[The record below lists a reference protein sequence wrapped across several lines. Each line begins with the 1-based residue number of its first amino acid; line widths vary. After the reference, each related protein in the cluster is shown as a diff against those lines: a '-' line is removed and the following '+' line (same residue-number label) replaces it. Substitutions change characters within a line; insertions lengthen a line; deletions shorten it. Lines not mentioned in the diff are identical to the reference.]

1 MSPGHLESARH
12 RAGWWNP
19 AGSVTRPPGSCTPS
33 PVWGPCRPRQTFPF
47 FLRRPRPLL
56 PALAPLGCRCCLD
69 SARGAG
75 RGRGPSCGCGAGAS
89 AKPAG
94 RGWQHCAGAVGRGR
108 PRRSHRLCGFG
119 VSPKP
124 SSLSPSGPRRLS
136 LRHTCCQPA
145 AQGRPTPLFAWSAS
159 PRARLAFLGRRD
171 TCPPQ
176 SRQSRTR
183 GTSGE
188 LQAPGPSSDTA
199 ATCFLRRAAA
209 AAPPRPLCDAAPP
222 PAAQHPA
229 PTPHPRLAAQPPSSS
244 APCPHRPTRSF
255 SAMHLAFLS
264 PRTVWGAPG
273 QCGEPAWL
281 HRRRAARARKSRTRP
296 SARAWLVGEGKG
308 PGSVSPSLLCT
319 QVLPRPDLSP
329 RRAQETRLR
338 GQRCETL

>member
-19 AGSVTRPPGSCTPS
+19 AGSVTRLPGSCTPS

-183 GTSGE
+183 GTSGSCRPRGHGSHVLPE
-188 LQAPGPSSDTA
+188 KGGSRSASSSSLRCGPLPLPPSTPPQPRTPGSRLS
-199 ATCFLRRAAA
+199 RH
-209 AAPPRPLCDAAPP
+209 P
-222 PAAQHPA
+222 PAHPV
-229 PTPHPRLAAQPPSSS
+229 PTGPHAASL
-244 APCPHRPTRSF
+244 PCTWHS
-255 SAMHLAFLS
+255 
-264 PRTVWGAPG
+264 
-273 QCGEPAWL
+273 
-281 HRRRAARARKSRTRP
+281 
-296 SARAWLVGEGKG
+296 
-308 PGSVSPSLLCT
+308 
-319 QVLPRPDLSP
+319 
-329 RRAQETRLR
+329 
-338 GQRCETL
+338 

>member
-56 PALAPLGCRCCLD
+56 PTLAPLGCRCCLD

-119 VSPKP
+119 VSPKS

-222 PAAQHPA
+222 PAVQHPA
-229 PTPHPRLAAQPPSSS
+229 PTPHPRLAAQPSSSS

-273 QCGEPAWL
+273 RCGEPAWL
-281 HRRRAARARKSRTRP
+281 HRRRAARGQEEQDASF
-296 SARAWLVGEGKG
+296 SAGLAGWRGEGSG
-308 PGSVSPSLLCT
+308 ERFPITAVYPSSAA
-319 QVLPRPDLSP
+319 PRSFPAEGTGDEAAGTAL
-329 RRAQETRLR
+329 
-338 GQRCETL
+338 

>member
-75 RGRGPSCGCGAGAS
+75 RGRGPGCGCGAGAS
-89 AKPAG
+89 TKPAG

-108 PRRSHRLCGFG
+108 PRRSHHLCGFG

-209 AAPPRPLCDAAPP
+209 AAPPRPLCDAGPSP
-222 PAAQHPA
+222 CRPA
-229 PTPHPRLAAQPPSSS
+229 PRPNPAPQARGSAAILQRTLSPQAHTQLLCH
-244 APCPHRPTRSF
+244 APGIPEPKDGVG
-255 SAMHLAFLS
+255 S
-264 PRTVWGAPG
+264 PRTVWGARVAPQEARGPG
-273 QCGEPAWL
+273 QEEQDA
-281 HRRRAARARKSRTRP
+281 SF
-296 SARAWLVGEGKG
+296 SAGLAGWRGEGSG
-308 PGSVSPSLLCT
+308 ERFPITAVYPSST
-319 QVLPRPDLSP
+319 APRSFPAEGTGDEAAGTVL
-329 RRAQETRLR
+329 
-338 GQRCETL
+338 

>member
-12 RAGWWNP
+12 RAGWWSP

-75 RGRGPSCGCGAGAS
+75 RGRGVPAVG
-89 AKPAG
+89 AG
-94 RGWQHCAGAVGRGR
+94 RGWQHCAGAVGRGSL
-108 PRRSHRLCGFG
+108 RRSHRLCGFG

-209 AAPPRPLCDAAPP
+209 AAPPRPLCDAGPSP
-222 PAAQHPA
+222 CRPA
-229 PTPHPRLAAQPPSSS
+229 PRPNPAPQARGSAAILQRTLSPQAHTQLLCH
-244 APCPHRPTRSF
+244 APGIPEPKDGVG
-255 SAMHLAFLS
+255 S
-264 PRTVWGAPG
+264 PRTVWGARVAPQEARGPG
-273 QCGEPAWL
+273 QEEQDA
-281 HRRRAARARKSRTRP
+281 SF
-296 SARAWLVGEGKG
+296 SAGLAGWRGEGSG
-308 PGSVSPSLLCT
+308 ERFPITAVYPSSAA
-319 QVLPRPDLSP
+319 PRSFPAEGTGDEAAGTAL
-329 RRAQETRLR
+329 
-338 GQRCETL
+338 